1 MKQKY
6 IKISILLI
14 VLVLFDQFVKL
25 LVVNNIGVDKSLI
38 IINNFLEFTYIK
50 NSGSAFGLFSEINV
64 ILPILTIIFI
74 IYILKELKM
83 HINDKLM
90 VLSFILII
98 SGAIGNLID
107 RLKLGYVVDF
117 IYFKIFNVSMP
128 IFNIADIFITFGILM
143 YICKIIKDDVK

>member
-74 IYILKELKM
+74 IYILKELKV

>member
-74 IYILKELKM
+74 IYLLKELKM
-83 HINDKLM
+83 HINDKLLM
-90 VLSFILII
+90 LSFILII